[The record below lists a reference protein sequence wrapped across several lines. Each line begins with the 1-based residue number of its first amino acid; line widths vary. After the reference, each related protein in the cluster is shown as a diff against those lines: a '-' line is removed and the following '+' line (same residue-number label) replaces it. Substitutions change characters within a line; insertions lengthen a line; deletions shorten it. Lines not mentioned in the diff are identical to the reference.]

1 MTSLGNIT
9 FAGWVIF
16 FHYFLSDVSNEC
28 STLVCYHVCVCQ
40 SRESRVYVVCKTA
53 VSTYNLYNLGIG
65 MTVKYNLHHIT

>member
-1 MTSLGNIT
+1 MISIYGSKQVEDMSNMTSLGNIT

-40 SRESRVYVVCKTA
+40 SRESNSVYRVTHYRECHLKA
-53 VSTYNLYNLGIG
+53 Y
-65 MTVKYNLHHIT
+65 